1 MRKKPE
7 SAKDFYVSGILKCY
21 AQKNYRGA
29 IKDFDEAI
37 RLNPQMAQYNQNRGR
52 AWERLGEFER
62 AIEDFDRAIHLDPG
76 YARFYQNRARAWEKL
91 GNVERSVKDINLAK
105 RLNPKRAKSDPNQR
119 KKWNFAGSVSYE
131 VIRVVDGD
139 TIVVNYDGTE
149 TYVRLLGADA
159 PETVHP
165 DKPVQYYGREASD
178 FLTNILRGERVFFGF
193 GFEEE
198 DRYRRMLAFLYR
210 VRDTLF
216 VNREIIR
223 QGYGKAIRDFDYP
236 GKGTF
241 IEIERLAQAAKKGIW
256 AAGNDGVAND
266 RTC

>member
-1 MRKKPE
+1 MRKKRQ

-21 AQKNYRGA
+21 ARKNYREA
-29 IKDFDEAI
+29 IKDFNEAI
-37 RLNPQMAQYNQNRGR
+37 RLNPQMAQYYQNRGR
-52 AWERLGEFER
+52 AWERLGHIER

-76 YARFYQNRARAWEKL
+76 YAGFYQNRAWAWEKL

-105 RLNPKRAKSDPNQR
+105 RLNPKRAKSDPNRR
-119 KKWNFAGSVSYE
+119 KKWNFAGAVSYE

-139 TIVVNYDGTE
+139 TILVNYGGTE

-165 DKPVQYYGREASD
+165 GKPVQHYGCEASL
-178 FLTNILRGERVFFGF
+178 FVTNLLRGERVFFGF

-198 DRYRRMLAFLYR
+198 DRYRRMLAFVYR
-210 VRDTLF
+210 ARDTLF
-216 VNREIIR
+216 VNLEIIR
-223 QGYGKAIRDFDYP
+223 QGYGKVIRNFDYP

-241 IEIERLAQAAKKGIW
+241 IEVEKLAQAAKKGIW
-256 AAGNDGVAND
+256 AAGNDRAAK
-266 RTC
+266 